1 MCDKPTLIKLYKGK
15 ILNKINSVYP
25 IGIGRPL
32 KYSHKY
38 CVNKI
43 LKVLFYGYSWNS
55 ISNGDTI
62 RKRLNRYR
70 ELNIFDDLNNEF
82 RQIYFKNRSF
92 QILSIDS
99 TVIENNNCSNE
110 MIDFYYKIKTKKQ
123 LKLSVISTNNLIP
136 LSYEISNPKH
146 HDCTFIEPLINKLDT
161 KNIKNKCILLGDKG
175 YIYNK
180 QIFKINKKRIK
191 LITSK
196 RKNQKKNTK
205 NDKKMLN
212 KHRFS
217 VESFFSSLKRTYK
230 RLSKVYERNIDNF
243 KLFLTMALSCQI
255 LRKL

>member
-1 MCDKPTLIKLYKGK
+1 MCNKPILIKRYIQKVLD
-15 ILNKINSVYP
+15 KINSVYP

-32 KYSHKY
+32 KYSHEY
-38 CVNKI
+38 CIDNI

-55 ISNGDTI
+55 MSNGDTI
-62 RKRLNRYR
+62 RKRLNRYE

-82 RQIYFKNRSF
+82 KEIYFKNRSF
-92 QILSIDS
+92 KILSIDS
-99 TVIENNNCSNE
+99 TVIENNNCSDN
-110 MIDFYYKIKTKKQ
+110 MIDFYYKIKAKKQ

-161 KNIKNKCILLGDKG
+161 RNIKNKCVLLGDKG
-175 YIYNK
+175 YIYNRH
-180 QIFKINKKRIK
+180 IFKINGKRIK

-205 NDKKMLN
+205 NDEKMLN
-212 KHRFS
+212 KNRFS

-230 RLSKVYERNIDNF
+230 RLSKVYERNINNF
-243 KLFLTMALSCQI
+243 KIFLTMALSCQV